1 MGAVWRTEGN
11 FRIQVLGAALALG
24 VGLAVGAELV
34 PLFLVCALVLALEL
48 VNSALESTLDLVSP
62 EFHPL
67 VKRAKDAAAGAVLV
81 AALFAVLV
89 GLWVLGPPLWRVVF
103 G

>member
-1 MGAVWRTEGN
+1 M
-11 FRIQVLGAALALG
+11 
-24 VGLAVGAELV
+24 
-34 PLFLVCALVLALEL
+34 FLVCALVLALEL